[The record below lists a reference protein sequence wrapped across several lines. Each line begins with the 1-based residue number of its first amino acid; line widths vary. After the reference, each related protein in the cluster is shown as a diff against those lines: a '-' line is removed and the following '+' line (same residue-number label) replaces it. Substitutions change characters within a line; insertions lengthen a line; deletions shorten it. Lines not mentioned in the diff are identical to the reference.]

1 MSLSDFAS
9 NVRKVSDRGLIL
21 LVEDDRDISSA
32 LELELGHE
40 GYRVLVEHDGLAGL
54 AAADTADPDLVVLD
68 VMLPSVSGIEVCRR
82 LRARSTTPV
91 LMLTARGSVADRV
104 EGLDAGADD
113 YLSKPFSLDELLAR
127 VRSCMR
133 RRGRSLLGTR
143 LTLAD
148 VTLDCERREVFRS
161 EEPIALTQREFDM
174 LEFFL
179 RHPGQVLSRQT
190 IFEQVWGYGFLGDSN
205 LIDVYVGYL
214 RRKIDDDYEPK
225 LLHTVRGVGY
235 ALREPR

>member
-1 MSLSDFAS
+1 MA
-9 NVRKVSDRGLIL
+9 DRGLIL
-21 LVEDDRDISSA
+21 LVEDDRDIASA
-32 LELELGHE
+32 LELELAHE
-40 GYRVLVEHDGLAGL
+40 GYQVLVEHDGLAGL
-54 AAADTADPDLVVLD
+54 AAAGTNDPDLVVLD
-68 VMLPSVSGIEVCRR
+68 VMLPSMSGIEICRR

-113 YLSKPFSLDELLAR
+113 YLAKPFSLDELLAR

-133 RRGRSLLGTR
+133 RRTPSLLGTR
-143 LTLAD
+143 LVLGNLS
-148 VTLDCERREVFRS
+148 LDSERREVTRAG
-161 EEPIALTQREFDM
+161 EPITLTQREFDM

-190 IFEQVWGYGFLGDSN
+190 IFEEVWGYGFLGDSN

-214 RRKIDDDYEPK
+214 RRKVDDGFEPK